1 MELILMRHGTTQGNL
16 ERRFIGTLDVPLL
29 PQGEELARRVGATLP
44 AVEHIYRSP
53 LQRCRRTAEL
63 LWPGVEMTVV
73 DELRESDFG
82 PFEGKNHEE
91 LKDDPLYQAWLGM
104 GDRPNFAAM
113 PVGESAQQVTDRVS
127 IGLERRRPTP
137 PAGALAGWEWCPT
150 AGPSWPCWPS
160 TAGRA
165 GLLRLDVSQLRRLPG
180 GAESGHPGADHSGG
194 VQGGEGAM
202 SWGVSHLLA
211 LLTGF
216 CLDLLLGDP
225 HWAPHPVRAVGVLI
239 AALEKLLRRLFPKSP
254 RRRGWPAARRW
265 WRSPSPFQPASPP
278 CCCGGCGLLSPWL
291 AFAAEALLCYQLL
304 AAKSLRDESGK
315 VYEALKAGDLPGARH
330 AVSMIVG
337 RDTERLDEAGVAKA
351 AVETVAE
358 NASDGVIAP
367 LIFLALG
374 GAPLGMLY
382 KAVNTMDSMVGY
394 KNDRYLYFGRAAARL
409 DDALNFLPARIAG
422 VLMCLGGAAAG
433 YDGKN
438 AWRIFRRDRKRHKS
452 PNSAHTEAACAGALQ
467 LQLAG
472 PNYYFGQLVDKP
484 TIGDD
489 QRPVEALD
497 ILRAGRILYATAFC
511 PAALLR
517 RAPADSA
524 VPVTPARRPTRPP
537 S

>member
-1 MELILMRHGTTQGNL
+1 MWS
-16 ERRFIGTLDVPLL
+16 
-29 PQGEELARRVGATLP
+29 LA
-44 AVEHIYRSP
+44 
-53 LQRCRRTAEL
+53 
-63 LWPGVEMTVV
+63 
-73 DELRESDFG
+73 
-82 PFEGKNHEE
+82 
-91 LKDDPLYQAWLGM
+91 
-104 GDRPNFAAM
+104 
-113 PVGESAQQVTDRVS
+113 
-127 IGLERRRPTP
+127 
-137 PAGALAGWEWCPT
+137 AL
-150 AGPSWPCWPS
+150 
-160 TAGRA
+160 
-165 GLLRLDVSQLRRLPG
+165 VI
-180 GAESGHPGADHSGG
+180 
-194 VQGGEGAM
+194 
-202 SWGVSHLLA
+202 
-211 LLTGF
+211 GF
-216 CLDLLLGDP
+216 CIDLLVGDP
-225 HWAPHPVRAVGVLI
+225 HGFPHPVVLI
-239 AALEKLLRRLFPKSP
+239 GKCISVLERGLRCICPKTPSGERAAGTILWGAVVIVSTAVPALLLWLS
-254 RRRGWPAARRW
+254 
-265 WRSPSPFQPASPP
+265 
-278 CCCGGCGLLSPWL
+278 GLVSPWL
-291 AFAAEALLCYQLL
+291 RLALESVMCWQIL
-304 AAKSLRDESGK
+304 AVKSLRDESGK
-315 VYEALKAGDLPGARH
+315 VYQALKAGDLPGARH

-337 RDTERLDEAGVAKA
+337 RDTERLDEAGVARA

-497 ILRAGRILYATAFC
+497 ILRAGRILYATAFF
-511 PAALLR
+511 ALLLFCG
-517 RAPADSA
+517 
-524 VPVTPARRPTRPP
+524 VPLLILLFP
-537 S
+537 

>member
-127 IGLERRRPTP
+127 IGLEKTA
-137 PAGALAGWEWCPT
+137 AG
-150 AGPSWPCWPS
+150 
-160 TAGRA
+160 A

-254 RRRGWPAARRW
+254 GGELAGGAALVALTIAIPTGLTALLLW
-265 WRSPSPFQPASPP
+265 
-278 CCCGGCGLLSPWL
+278 GCGLLSPWL

-304 AAKSLRDESGK
+304 AAKSLRDESDK
-315 VYEALKAGDLPGARH
+315 VYEALKAGDLPGARR

-438 AWRIFRRDRKRHKS
+438 AWRIFRRDRKKHKS

-472 PNYYFGQLVDKP
+472 PSYYFGQLVDKP

-497 ILRAGRILYATAFC
+497 ILRAGRILYATAFF
-511 PAALLR
+511 ALLLFCG
-517 RAPADSA
+517 
-524 VPVTPARRPTRPP
+524 VPLLILLFP
-537 S
+537 